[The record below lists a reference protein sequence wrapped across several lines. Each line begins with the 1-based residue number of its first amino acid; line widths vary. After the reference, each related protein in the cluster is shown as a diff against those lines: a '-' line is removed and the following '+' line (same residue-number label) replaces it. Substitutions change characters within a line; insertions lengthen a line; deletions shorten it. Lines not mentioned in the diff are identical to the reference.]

1 MNIGFFFELKILC
14 FRCEVSNMSKSTQK
28 NICSF
33 SEIFPN
39 LSFRN
44 IEGYNAIA
52 SAFVRGWSYIFQ
64 IY

>member
-33 SEIFPN
+33 LEIFPI
-39 LSFRN
+39 LAFRG
-44 IEGYNAIA
+44 IEGYNAIV
-52 SAFVRGWSYIFQ
+52 SAFVRLWPSDFQ
-64 IY
+64 I